1 MEIEV
6 CTKPVTSME
15 KGDMAKAKRKPCQV
29 VGRKKKWRLEKN
41 KLMEVP
47 ESQINDNKG

>member
-29 VGRKKKWRLEKN
+29 VGRKKNGHWKRRAN
-41 KLMEVP
+41 
-47 ESQINDNKG
+47 